1 MKKERFISIIILS
14 VVLLTTCT
22 SGNKRSFDKIITV
35 DVTKTNYPKKELIL
49 QDFMDVEYV
58 ALETN
63 DEFLNQGF
71 VQDIGK
77 ETILVRNRTADGN
90 IFVYDQN
97 GKALR
102 VINHK
107 GQGGEEY
114 ISTLNIRLD
123 EDNREIF
130 INDHS
135 RRKIVVYDLNG
146 KFKRSFNHKESN
158 GSMFYTEM
166 FNFDKDNLIC
176 YDEYNKEISF
186 VIVSKQ
192 DGSVTKEI
200 KLPFKERLYLEQQ
213 RIDKESDRIYTV
225 SPGYYRTIIPFK
237 GNWTLLEHSSDTIY
251 SLLPDYSV
259 QPSIVRT
266 PPIRSMDPGVF
277 LMLRQVSDHYYFFET
292 IKNVYDFDTDKGFPK
307 TFMMYDRKENAFFNY
322 AVYNGDYSTKKEIYM
337 NRLRPINHEIES
349 WQPLEA
355 HQLVESYKKG
365 ELKGRL
371 KEIASRLDEESNPV
385 IMLIKHK
392 KQ

>member
-1 MKKERFISIIILS
+1 MKTLKLFSAIILFAVIS
-14 VVLLTTCT
+14 GCAN
-22 SGNKRSFDKIITV
+22 GNKNSADDLITV
-35 DVTKTNYPKKELIL
+35 DVTKTDYPKKELIL

-77 ETILVRNRTADGN
+77 ETILVRNRTGDGN
-90 IFVYDQN
+90 IYVYDRN

-114 ISTLNIRLD
+114 VSSLNIRLD
-123 EDNREIF
+123 EENGEIF

-146 KFKRSFNHKESN
+146 KFKRSFNHKEGN
-158 GSMFYTEM
+158 GSLFYTEM
-166 FNFDKDNLIC
+166 FNYDNDNLIC
-176 YDEYNKEISF
+176 NDDYNKEIPF

-192 DGSVTKEI
+192 DGSIVKEI
-200 KLPFKERLYLEQQ
+200 KIPFKEKLYLQQQ
-213 RIDKESDRIYTV
+213 RIDKESDMVYTV
-225 SPGYYRTIIPFK
+225 SPGYYRTLIPLK
-237 GNWTLLEHSSDTIY
+237 ENWMLLEHSSDTIY
-251 SLLPDYSV
+251 SLLPDFSV

-266 PPIRSMDPGVF
+266 PPIRSMVPGVF
-277 LMLRQVSDHYYFFET
+277 LMLRQLSDHYYFFET
-292 IKNVYDFDTDKGFPK
+292 IKNVYDFDTDRGFPK
-307 TFMMYDRKENAFFNY
+307 TFMMYDRKEKAFFNY
-322 AVYNGDYSTKKEIYM
+322 AVYNDDYSSKKEIYM
-337 NRLRPINHEIES
+337 NWLRPANHEIES

-355 HQLVESYKKG
+355 HQLVESYEKG
-365 ELKGRL
+365 ELKGKL
-371 KEIASRLDEESNPV
+371 KEIAATLDEESNPV

-392 KQ
+392 K

>member
-1 MKKERFISIIILS
+1 MKTSNLLSTIILLAVIS
-14 VVLLTTCT
+14 GCAN
-22 SGNKRSFDKIITV
+22 GNKPSTDKLITV
-35 DVTKTNYPKKELIL
+35 EVTKTDYPKKELIL

-77 ETILVRNRTADGN
+77 ETILVKNRTGDGN
-90 IFVYDQN
+90 IFVYDRN

-123 EDNREIF
+123 EDNGEIF

-135 RRKIVVYDLNG
+135 RRKILVYDLNG
-146 KFKRSFNHKESN
+146 KYKRSFNHKEGG
-158 GSMFYTEM
+158 GSIFYTEM
-166 FNFDKDNLIC
+166 FNYDNDNLIC

-192 DGSVTKEI
+192 DGSITKEI
-200 KLPFKERLYLEQQ
+200 KIPFKERLYLEQQ
-213 RIDKESDRIYTV
+213 KVDKESDMIYTV

-237 GNWTLLEHSSDTIY
+237 GDWLLLDHSCDTIY
-251 SLLPDYSV
+251 SLLPDYSLH
-259 QPSIVRT
+259 PSIVRT

-277 LMLRQVSDHYYFFET
+277 LMLRQLSDHYYFFET
-292 IKNVYDFDTDKGFPK
+292 IKNVYDFDTDRGFPK
-307 TFMMYDRKENAFFNY
+307 TFIMYDRQEKAFFNY
-322 AVYNGDYSTKKEIYM
+322 TVYNGDYSTKKEIYM
-337 NRLRPINHEIES
+337 NWLRPVNHDIES

-355 HQLVESYKKG
+355 HQLVESYEKG
-365 ELKGRL
+365 ELKGKL
-371 KEIASRLDEESNPV
+371 KEIAATLNEESNPV

-392 KQ
+392 K